1 MKNNNLDSKKKCDSE
16 SYTAMVDGEEQIV
29 DITLCTLRSM
39 LANFREIIENFTGP
53 ITEKKW
59 FEKLTQKW
67 HNEIVINKMYIIKA
81 TLEGLMNLKVPETHR
96 RISGRSF
103 SF

>member
-1 MKNNNLDSKKKCDSE
+1 MKKRDSE
-16 SYTAMVDGEEQIV
+16 SYTAMVDGENQIV

-39 LANFREIIENFTGP
+39 LANFREIIEKFTGP

-59 FEKLTQKW
+59 FDKLTQKW
-67 HNEIVINKMYIIKA
+67 HNEIVNDKMCIVKA
-81 TLEGLMNLKVPETHR
+81 TREGLMNLKVPETHR

>member
-1 MKNNNLDSKKKCDSE
+1 
-16 SYTAMVDGEEQIV
+16 
-29 DITLCTLRSM
+29 M
-39 LANFREIIENFTGP
+39 LGNFREIIENFTGP
-53 ITEKKW
+53 ITEKRW

-67 HNEIVINKMYIIKA
+67 HNEIARNKMYIIKA
-81 TLEGLMNLKVPETHR
+81 TLEGLMRLKVTETHG

>member
-1 MKNNNLDSKKKCDSE
+1 
-16 SYTAMVDGEEQIV
+16 
-29 DITLCTLRSM
+29 M

-53 ITEKKW
+53 IIEKKW

-67 HNEIVINKMYIIKA
+67 HNEIVRKKMYIIKA
-81 TLEGLMNLKVPETHR
+81 TLEGLMNLKVPETHI

>member
-1 MKNNNLDSKKKCDSE
+1 LSN
-16 SYTAMVDGEEQIV
+16 TALIDGEEQIFN
-29 DITLCTLRSM
+29 ITLCTLRHM
-39 LANFREIIENFTGP
+39 LANFREIIEKFTGP

-59 FEKLTQKW
+59 FDKLTQKW
-67 HNEIVINKMYIIKA
+67 HNEIVNDKMYITKA
-81 TLEGLMNLKVPETHR
+81 TLEGLMNLKVPETRR

>member
-1 MKNNNLDSKKKCDSE
+1 MSN
-16 SYTAMVDGEEQIV
+16 TALIDGEEQIF

-39 LANFREIIENFTGP
+39 LVNFREIIENFTGP

-67 HNEIVINKMYIIKA
+67 HNEIVRNKMYIIKA
-81 TLEGLMNLKVPETHR
+81 TLEGLTNLKVPETHR